1 MENDDLILSE
11 DGKTLIGVKDKSITH
26 VVIPEGV
33 ATIGDRAFS
42 WCESLQS
49 IDIPD
54 SVTTIGKK
62 AFSACESLQS
72 IDIPDSVTTIG
83 DYAFNGCESLQSIDI
98 PDSVTTIGK
107 RAFSWCESLQSIDI
121 PNSVTTIGDGAFCD
135 CESLQSIHVAED
147 NPNYSSIDGVLFS
160 KNKRTIIRMPLG
172 KKIKEFK
179 IPDSVT
185 IIGTSAFSD
194 CESLQ
199 SIDISKSVTTIG
211 DWAFSWCES
220 LQSIDIPN
228 SVTTIGD
235 GAFSW
240 CESLQSIHIRHKNIK
255 DYRIHE
261 DAFYEVDFDECT
273 LYIPSGTRWA
283 YRHHPAFEDFKN
295 IVTVREKMVPLHTV
309 SKLVKKVYQYFT
321 NYFKWGTKR

>member
-1 MENDDLILSE
+1 MENDNLILSE

-33 ATIGDRAFS
+33 TTIGDRAFS

-54 SVTTIGKK
+54 SVTTIGKS
-62 AFSACESLQS
+62 AFSVCESLQS
-72 IDIPDSVTTIG
+72 IDIPNSVTIIG
-83 DYAFNGCESLQSIDI
+83 DGAFDGCESLQSIDI

-107 RAFSWCESLQSIDI
+107 SAFSVCESLQSIDI
-121 PNSVTTIGDGAFCD
+121 PNSVSIIGDGAFD
-135 CESLQSIHVAED
+135 CKSLQSIHVAED

-185 IIGTSAFSD
+185 IIGKSAFSD

-220 LQSIDIPN
+220 LQSIH
-228 SVTTIGD
+228 
-235 GAFSW
+235 
-240 CESLQSIHIRHKNIK
+240 IHHKNIK
-255 DYRIHE
+255 NYRIHE